1 MMPLE
6 APTVGTLPLP
16 FLVVAVT
23 VAVPEIERTC
33 APAGLLPYGLEDTY
47 GDLAGDCG
55 VSHEAGVRN
64 KQPSLGYKFLLH
76 KESHCSPA

>member
-1 MMPLE
+1 M
-6 APTVGTLPLP
+6 GTLPLP

-55 VSHEAGVRN
+55 VPHE
-64 KQPSLGYKFLLH
+64 S
-76 KESHCSPA
+76 